1 MGVKMRPSGIGGM
14 AVMEGVMMKNKEEYA
29 VAVRKPNNEISIEK
43 STHKD
48 FSDKVKLFKLPIFR
62 GMLAFVDSMVV
73 GVKVLN
79 YSASFFEEEEE
90 KPKKSKKNNSKISDD
105 KKALDDTSDF
115 EMEEVSIPHTSK
127 ENLKHTDLNIMK
139 ANTKKDDKSSALLMA
154 LAVLISIVL
163 SVALFM
169 VLPVFLTNLL
179 SSVIESR
186 LIMNLLEG
194 VIRLVIFI
202 GYVILAARMPEIKRV
217 FMYHGAEH
225 KTINCMENGLELT
238 VQNVK
243 KQSKQHKRC
252 GTSFMLLVILISLV
266 FFMLLPSGSL
276 TWRVL
281 SRVLLVPFI
290 AGISYEF
297 IRLAGKSDNKIIDIL
312 SKPGLFMQGLTTRE
326 PDNSMIEV
334 AIEAVGAVFDWR
346 AFLEHSKE
354 DKKDKDSNSAKQS
367 KQLKQ
372 SSDSKKGKSATQTSA
387 LKKEKTL
394 KQEDVLK
401 KEKTIKQ
408 EEVLKKENSLKQKNI
423 SKQDNT
429 LKQEVENKNSLKQE
443 STLKIDNTLNKSEN
457 KNKIASNQENPGNK
471 TNLLKQG
478 NQTNS
483 TAERSRI
490 TSVRGKQERDEEED
504 DEILKALDKF
514 FDDGKQGT
522 SKASGDK

>member
-1 MGVKMRPSGIGGM
+1 
-14 AVMEGVMMKNKEEYA
+14 MEGVMMKNKEEYA

-90 KPKKSKKNNSKISDD
+90 KPKKSKKNNSKISAD
-105 KKALDDTSDF
+105 KKALEDASDF
-115 EMEEVSIPHTSK
+115 EIEEVSIPHTSK
-127 ENLKHTDLNIMK
+127 ESLKHTDLNKVK
-139 ANTKKDDKSSALLMA
+139 ADTKKDDKSNALLMA

-202 GYVILAARMPEIKRV
+202 GYVIIAARMPEIKRV

-276 TWRVL
+276 AWRVL

-290 AGISYEF
+290 AGVSYEF
-297 IRLAGKSDNKIIDIL
+297 IRLAGKTDNKIIDIL
-312 SKPGLFMQGLTTRE
+312 SKPGLLMQGLTTRE

-346 AFLEHSKE
+346 DFLEHSKE
-354 DKKDKDSNSAKQS
+354 NKKDKDSNSAKQS
-367 KQLKQ
+367 SQLKQ

-387 LKKEKTL
+387 FKKEKSL
-394 KQEDVLK
+394 KQEDVFKKEKPLKQEAVLK

-408 EEVLKKENSLKQKNI
+408 EEVLKNEMPLKQKNI

-429 LKQEVENKNSLKQE
+429 LKQEVGQKSNLKQE
-443 STLKIDNTLNKSEN
+443 TTLRSDNTLNKSEN
-457 KNKIASNQENPGNK
+457 KKKTASNQENPGNK

-490 TSVRGKQERDEEED
+490 TSVRGKQERDDEED